1 MILKFLL
8 KNFGKT
14 SVLPVLP
21 KYGYVPG
28 LSLAFRRLALLYTK
42 WDVMIYKRVS
52 FMLFSFHDILKPFKT
67 YFEVH
72 PPQFSL

>member
-8 KNFGKT
+8 KNLVKT

-42 WDVMIYKRVS
+42 WVVIIYKR
-52 FMLFSFHDILKPFKT
+52 FILFSLAFTTND
-67 YFEVH
+67 
-72 PPQFSL
+72 

>member
-28 LSLAFRRLALLYTK
+28 LSLAFRRLALFYTK
-42 WDVMIYKRVS
+42 WVVMIYKGVVLCS
-52 FMLFSFHDILKPFKT
+52 LDFTTSVESIGYKLKPNT
-67 YFEVH
+67 
-72 PPQFSL
+72 